1 MTVILIR
8 NTMSFAIGYGVTPWV
23 TNLGSVSTSLEIAHL
38 ALTSIALYSY
48 QNCFIVAA
56 AAGLVQILSFLIFV
70 KYGKMF
76 RMNSTQ
82 RYFKYV
88 KEMGKAGLVH

>member
-1 MTVILIR
+1 MISPHR
-8 NTMSFAIGYGVTPWV
+8 
-23 TNLGSVSTSLEIAHL
+23 
-38 ALTSIALYSY
+38 Y

-56 AAGLVQILSFLIFV
+56 AAGIVQILSFLIFV

-76 RMNSTQ
+76 RRNSTQ

-88 KEMGKAGLVH
+88 KEMAKAGLVH